1 MTSKV
6 GSRLKLDAQKSLVFK
21 REGQGGTVVCA
32 TETPWQWC
40 YWELT
45 QPSHERPPLLP
56 ADSDQLVA
64 FEGDG
69 MASRGHSGSFE
80 LIDTAFTDEGD
91 FTEMEDGRIHVKRWS
106 TFQNAG
112 TMDAKAAKGEYGDV
126 SFNNTEKSCGIHLAD
141 ATKEKF
147 QVSTFL

>member
-1 MTSKV
+1 MTSKG
-6 GSRLKLDAQKSLVFK
+6 GSSLELDAKKKPGL

-56 ADSDQLVA
+56 SDSDQLVA

-91 FTEMEDGRIHVKRWS
+91 FTEMEDGLVHVKRWS

-112 TMDAKAAKGEYGDV
+112 TMDAKSEYGDV

-147 QVSTFL
+147 QVPS